1 MLIKK
6 MYDKIQ
12 IKVITMFNNILS
24 LFIKSI
30 IIYFLVNQNISYAYL
45 DPGTGGSLLQ
55 IVLAL
60 LAGIGSFLGFYWRKT
75 LDYIKNF
82 IKKFK
87 KAEKK

>member
-1 MLIKK
+1 
-6 MYDKIQ
+6 
-12 IKVITMFNNILS
+12 MFNNILS

-30 IIYFLVNQNISYAYL
+30 LIYFLVIQDISYAYL

-55 IVLAL
+55 IVLAI

-75 LDYIKNF
+75 LDFIKNF

-87 KAEKK
+87 KVRKK